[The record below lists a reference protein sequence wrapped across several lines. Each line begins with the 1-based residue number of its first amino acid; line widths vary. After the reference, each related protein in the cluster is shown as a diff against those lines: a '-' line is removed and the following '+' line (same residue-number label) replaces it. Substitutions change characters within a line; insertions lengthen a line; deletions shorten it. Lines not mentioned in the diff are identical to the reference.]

1 MTIQRSHAF
10 LPVMADSHSNS
21 PRLQGESSFALL
33 FAIRSSLSFFI
44 VVDSHWSWLIATPT
58 CWGAYQ
64 APPFQHL
71 RACPLARLHAL

>member
-21 PRLQGESSFALL
+21 PRLQGEPSFALL

-44 VVDSHWSWLIATPT
+44 VADSHSNMLGRLSSATSPT
-58 CWGAYQ
+58 SSR
-64 APPFQHL
+64 L
-71 RACPLARLHAL
+71 TSRPLTRL